1 MPKPGLTNAVS
12 VFLWRPMRPE
22 PSVNFSVRP
31 SGRMVNGAS
40 EMTETFQE
48 SQAARYR
55 PNAETLR
62 RLAAEIRFD
71 FCRRQQLLALAD
83 GFDRFAQRR
92 ERSPLKEA
100 AD

>member
-1 MPKPGLTNAVS
+1 MAQ
-12 VFLWRPMRPE
+12 
-22 PSVNFSVRP
+22 
-31 SGRMVNGAS
+31 
-40 EMTETFQE
+40 TFAE
-48 SQAARYR
+48 SQATRYR
-55 PNAETLR
+55 RNAETLR

-83 GFDRFAQRR
+83 GFDRFAQHL

>member
-1 MPKPGLTNAVS
+1 MGHRS
-12 VFLWRPMRPE
+12 QR
-22 PSVNFSVRP
+22 S
-31 SGRMVNGAS
+31 SG
-40 EMTETFQE
+40 
-48 SQAARYR
+48 
-55 PNAETLR
+55 LR

-83 GFDRFAQRR
+83 GFDRFAQRL

>member
-1 MPKPGLTNAVS
+1 
-12 VFLWRPMRPE
+12 
-22 PSVNFSVRP
+22 
-31 SGRMVNGAS
+31 
-40 EMTETFQE
+40 MTETFEE

-55 PNAETLR
+55 QNAETLR

-83 GFDRFAQRR
+83 GFDRFAQRL